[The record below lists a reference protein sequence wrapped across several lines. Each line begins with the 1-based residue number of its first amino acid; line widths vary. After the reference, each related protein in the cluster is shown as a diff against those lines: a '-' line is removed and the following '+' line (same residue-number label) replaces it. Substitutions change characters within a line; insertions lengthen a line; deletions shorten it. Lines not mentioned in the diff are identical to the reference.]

1 MKRLHVIDYADR
13 RGRKVIKLTI
23 VAPDID
29 IDIDDK
35 IIIDETE
42 FDIIEMTEVPN
53 FVNFRW
59 RIVCG

>member
-1 MKRLHVIDYADR
+1 MKRSHVVDYADR